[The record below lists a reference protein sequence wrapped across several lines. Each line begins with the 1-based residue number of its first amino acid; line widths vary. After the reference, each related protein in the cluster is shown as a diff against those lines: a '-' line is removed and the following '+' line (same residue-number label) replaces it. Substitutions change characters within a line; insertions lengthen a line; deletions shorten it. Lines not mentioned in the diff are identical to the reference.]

1 MTAAQKEYGGA
12 LYELAAEENCEDQVL
27 EGLQLTQRLFREN
40 PDYSKL
46 LLQPSIRKED
56 RLALLDQALGGNVQ
70 PYVLNFLKIL
80 CERRALSDLDG
91 CVAVFCR

>member
-12 LYELAAEENCEDQVL
+12 LYELAAEEKCEDQVL

-56 RLALLDQALGGNVQ
+56 RLALLD
-70 PYVLNFLKIL
+70 
-80 CERRALSDLDG
+80 
-91 CVAVFCR
+91 